1 MLSTADRKNFNIHAF
16 DCYQNHLHP
25 RIAERCC
32 SAPTSRWNMSS
43 EIRTVPVTSAYITQV
58 WDDSEA
64 EGACNSLEGEEKIPV
79 GLLPDSHDLGDI
91 CCESVQNSPRA
102 CFALLFQEENENNLP
117 FSSTDFPI
125 WSLLLLCVWLRHG
138 LVMAWLTTKTSQRVG
153 ITENETCKVKRGFS
167 SVFSCACLQTELGN
181 GNLKQT
187 ESLPHGSPL
196 LGFRHNQRFGFVN
209 LSTHH
214 STRR

>member
-1 MLSTADRKNFNIHAF
+1 M
-16 DCYQNHLHP
+16 
-25 RIAERCC
+25 RITY
-32 SAPTSRWNMSS
+32 PLVQQISRFG
-43 EIRTVPVTSAYITQV
+43 PFY
-58 WDDSEA
+58 
-64 EGACNSLEGEEKIPV
+64 
-79 GLLPDSHDLGDI
+79 
-91 CCESVQNSPRA
+91 
-102 CFALLFQEENENNLP
+102 CFAY
-117 FSSTDFPI
+117 
-125 WSLLLLCVWLRHG
+125 G
-138 LVMAWLTTKTSQRVG
+138 LAMAWLTTKTSQRVG
-153 ITENETCKVKRGFS
+153 STENETCKVKRGFS